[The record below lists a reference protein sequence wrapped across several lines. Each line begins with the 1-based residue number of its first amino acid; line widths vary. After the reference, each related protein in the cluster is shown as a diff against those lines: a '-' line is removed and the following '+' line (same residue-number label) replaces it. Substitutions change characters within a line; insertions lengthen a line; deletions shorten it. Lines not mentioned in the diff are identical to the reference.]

1 MIVVWYRVT
10 DSILFV
16 YYTQTL
22 NYDILLLYFFKMFF
36 HIMQVNNSATLWVWV
51 CGEGET
57 RHENFM
63 SVQIVLNALA
73 GYNRRHKDE
82 VKVTTLVAPP
92 SDCS

>member
-1 MIVVWYRVT
+1 
-10 DSILFV
+10 
-16 YYTQTL
+16 
-22 NYDILLLYFFKMFF
+22 MFF
-36 HIMQVNNSATLWVWV
+36 TSCKLIEFGFTLFATLWV

-82 VKVTTLVAPP
+82 VKVTTLVTPP

>member
-1 MIVVWYRVT
+1 MT

-36 HIMQVNNSATLWVWV
+36 HIMLVNNSATLWLWV

-73 GYNRRHKDE
+73 GYKRRHKDE

>member
-1 MIVVWYRVT
+1 
-10 DSILFV
+10 
-16 YYTQTL
+16 
-22 NYDILLLYFFKMFF
+22 MFF
-36 HIMQVNNSATLWVWV
+36 HIMQVNKEFGFTLFATLWVWV
-51 CGEGET
+51 RGEGET